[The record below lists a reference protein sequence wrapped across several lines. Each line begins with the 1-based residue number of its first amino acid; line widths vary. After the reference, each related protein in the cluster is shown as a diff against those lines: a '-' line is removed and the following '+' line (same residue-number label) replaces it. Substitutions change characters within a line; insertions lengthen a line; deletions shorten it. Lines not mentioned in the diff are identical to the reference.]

1 MISSNRSTTEHPRK
15 IKRVHMVEHFC
26 EPAQSATHRHDF
38 EIHESWTDWLVV
50 LSVKDD
56 VDILTAPQLSRAICE
71 ALAKSATALIID
83 LTEVTFLASVGM
95 SVLVAAQG
103 AADAMAVRFAV
114 VADGVTTSRP
124 IRLLGID
131 AVMALYPTL
140 DDALRA
146 IRREDPP

>member
-1 MISSNRSTTEHPRK
+1 M
-15 IKRVHMVEHFC
+15 
-26 EPAQSATHRHDF
+26 
-38 EIHESWTDWLVV
+38 V
-50 LSVKDD
+50 LSVNDE

-71 ALAKSATALIID
+71 VLGKSATSLVID

-95 SVLVAAQG
+95 SVLIAAQG

-114 VADGVTTSRP
+114 VADGVATSRP

-131 AVMALYPTL
+131 AVLAVYPVL

-146 IRREDPP
+146 LRREDPP